1 MPRFQYD
8 KNRLNYT
15 TTQGGREFNFRLAQ
29 RAQAIFNTLM
39 QLLPSNWIST
49 VKGPNYT
56 IELNAVAYELA
67 RLELSLEDVNTDQA
81 FATVRTD
88 FLYQVIGYM
97 LFNGQLPSLDYS
109 DIEFRKFFIALIGI
123 YFQGAVPA
131 AIEAAANLL
140 FDQLATT
147 YENFL
152 LVRQG
157 ASGLDIS
164 DEFGFR
170 IDIACTNNEFPA
182 NTFMNDAA
190 LRMILQIIRPAHTL
204 YQLRYV
210 FQDAYPS
217 DSITDTSNWKLDNYY
232 YEDFRAYWDG
242 LLDRDSLGR
251 KLSKAVTGEN
261 HSKEL
266 APDSGTV
273 LDRTVYA
280 HKGPLVKPPVVLA
293 QGTGALITDRRAHV

>member
-109 DIEFRKFFIALIGI
+109 DIEFRKFFITLIGI

-210 FQDAYPS
+210 FQDVYPS
-217 DSITDTSNWKLDNYY
+217 DSITDTSNWKLD
-232 YEDFRAYWDG
+232 
-242 LLDRDSLGR
+242 S
-251 KLSKAVTGEN
+251 
-261 HSKEL
+261 
-266 APDSGTV
+266 P
-273 LDRTVYA
+273 
-280 HKGPLVKPPVVLA
+280 
-293 QGTGALITDRRAHV
+293 